1 MNIIIVGAGKVG
13 ETLVKNFINENHD
26 IVVVDVNPE
35 TVSNVVNRYD
45 VMGIVGGGLERSVLT
60 DAGVSKADFLIA
72 CTSRDEMNILCC
84 VLARKLGAKRTVA
97 RVRDPEYFKEVDGMR
112 GELGLDFAFNPELA
126 TANEIAQVLKF
137 PSAINVESF
146 AGGKATMAE
155 FEISKDNP
163 INEKSLMEIATNYSK
178 KILVAMVCRGEEVFI
193 PRGDFVIKSGDRIHI
208 IATESEITAFCKRLK
223 IFKPRAKS
231 VFIVGGGKIAYY
243 LSQMLLSSGVDVKI
257 AENNEQRANELSAML
272 SKATVLFGDGSDNEF
287 LDEESLK
294 NNDACVTLTGMDEE
308 NVIIS
313 LYAKQGGV
321 GKVITKIDRPSLVK
335 MVSGLGLDTI
345 VSPRNVI
352 ANHIVRFV
360 RAHQVEASGG
370 IDTLYKLHDKVEA
383 AEFTVGEGFSG
394 VGKSLKD
401 ISIKQNVLIGGIVRG
416 DKFIQPSGDSKLEK
430 GDKVVVVTAASQITE
445 LAQILK

>member
-1 MNIIIVGAGKVG
+1 MNIVIVGAGKVG
-13 ETLVKNFINENHD
+13 ETLVKNFTNENHD
-26 IVVVDVNPE
+26 IVVVDVNSE

-60 DAGVSKADFLIA
+60 DAGVAKADFLIA

-97 RVRDPEYFKEVDGMR
+97 RVRDPEYFKEVDGIR

-163 INEKSLMEIATNYSK
+163 INGRTLMEIATNYSK

-208 IATESEITAFCKRLK
+208 IATESEIVAFCKRLK

-257 AENNEQRANELSAML
+257 VENNEQRANELSAML
-272 SKATVLFGDGSDNEF
+272 LKATVLFGDGSNNEF
-287 LDEESLK
+287 LDEENLK

-313 LYAKQGGV
+313 LYAKQAGV

-335 MVSGLGLDTI
+335 MVSGLGLDTV

-383 AEFTVGEGFSG
+383 AEFTVGESFSAI
-394 VGKSLKD
+394 GKSLKE